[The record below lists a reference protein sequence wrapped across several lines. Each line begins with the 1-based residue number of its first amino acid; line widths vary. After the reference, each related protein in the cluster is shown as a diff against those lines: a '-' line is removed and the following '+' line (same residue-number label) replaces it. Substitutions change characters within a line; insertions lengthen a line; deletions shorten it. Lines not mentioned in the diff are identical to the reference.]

1 MGALRHFQLLTFW
14 ISISA
19 FEELVRAYDEQAR
32 GLLDGGV
39 DLILIETVFDT
50 ANCKAA
56 LFALQDLF
64 DKEYTKIPILISG
77 TIVDKSGRT
86 LSGQTG
92 EAFVISVSHAQP
104 LCIGLNC
111 ALVCTHVIY
120 CKHCTIFFHF

>member
-1 MGALRHFQLLTFW
+1 M
-14 ISISA
+14 
-19 FEELVRAYDEQAR
+19 
-32 GLLDGGV
+32 
-39 DLILIETVFDT
+39 ETVFDT

-56 LFALQDLF
+56 LFAIQQLF
-64 DKEYTKIPILISG
+64 DTQYQKVPILVSG

-111 ALVCTHVIY
+111 ALGALGKITFEKAPRILFSSTVMT
-120 CKHCTIFFHF
+120 F